1 MVCIDI
7 GQPINPNTGQ
17 IQIDFNL
24 IYNSC
29 TPCVRLNFILGPY
42 NSPDDPQWQQI
53 YNQIVNT
60 LLSAYIKI
68 HALIGHEAVKNNEAL
83 FTCALSQENPQNQNI
98 VDQWINEYV
107 YNFVSIVDKFKNRI
121 RVFESFNEP
130 NNWWSNVCGP
140 TAIVHPKWFAY
151 LIQQVYLN
159 VKYFN
164 NHWGDP
170 TWQVT
175 LISGPL
181 LTHDLDN
188 GSTYLDNTY
197 WYGKNVWAWDWT
209 HQQTGSYPLD
219 GVGMHIYVQ
228 QGSTD
233 PNLISSAMQNNI
245 NAIWNT
251 IISYEGWGTQKKIWV
266 SEFGWQSSA
275 VGQNGQAN
283 NMTTGFNTL
292 LNDNRIAISSWYTLK
307 DWGETWGIYDI
318 NNNPK
323 QSYWTFRNI
332 ANYCQTPSGK
342 YEFPNKGVLKIIKPD
357 GSIYKTTTFN
367 KNYQKLSL
375 KTGFYIFE
383 IFDEN
388 GKKFTKKVLIK

>member
-1 MVCIDI
+1 MILILSMVCIDI

-17 IQIDFNL
+17 VQIDFNL

-29 TPCVRLNFILGPY
+29 TPCIRLNFILGPY
-42 NSPDDPQWQQI
+42 NSPDDPQWQQT

-60 LLSAYIKI
+60 LVSANITIYG
-68 HALIGHEAVKNNEAL
+68 LIGHEAVKNNDPL
-83 FTCALSQENPQNQNI
+83 FLCYLSQENSNQNN
-98 VDQWINEYV
+98 VDQWVNEYV
-107 YNFVSIVDKFKNRI
+107 YNFVSIVDKFKDRI

-130 NNWWSNVCGP
+130 NNWWVNVCGQ

-151 LIQQVYLN
+151 ILQQVYLN

-170 TWQVT
+170 AWQVT

-209 HQQTGSYPLD
+209 KQQTGSYPLD
-219 GVGMHIYVQ
+219 GIGMHIYVQ
-228 QGSTD
+228 QGNTD
-233 PNLISSAMQNNI
+233 PNVISSAMQNNI
-245 NAIWNT
+245 NALWNT
-251 IISYEGWGTQKKIWV
+251 IVSYEGAGTLKKIWV

-275 VGQNGQAN
+275 VGQNGQAS
-283 NMTTGFNTL
+283 NMQTGFNTL
-292 LNDNRIAISSWYTLK
+292 NNDNRIALATWYTL
-307 DWGETWGIYDI
+307 GIYDI

-323 QSYWTFRNI
+323 QSYWTFRSI
-332 ANYCQTPSGK
+332 ANSCQTPLRK
-342 YEFPNKGVLKIIKPD
+342 YEFLDKLDKGFLKIIKPD
-357 GSIYKTTTFN
+357 GSIYKTITLN
-367 KNYQKLSL
+367 KNYKLSL
-375 KTGFYIFE
+375 KPGVYILK
-383 IFDEN
+383 ISNEN
-388 GKKFTKKVLIK
+388 GKKITKKVLIK